1 MYSNIAI
8 SLQKWYMGATEE
20 RDPQLGGHSLTGRI
34 PPFVANAASLV
45 SEIGR
50 KRQSEGN
57 GTHCLRQG
65 RVVL

>member
-1 MYSNIAI
+1 
-8 SLQKWYMGATEE
+8 MGAPEE
-20 RDPQLGGHSLTGRI
+20 RDPQLGGHSLTGRT

-45 SEIGR
+45 GEIGR